1 MYYSTN
7 VITIPFIRGVIVFD
21 KVNDILKQI
30 ECTYYPHEILYRVVP
45 KM

>member
-7 VITIPFIRGVIVFD
+7 IITILFIGGVIVFD

-30 ECTYYPHEILYRVVP
+30 
-45 KM
+45 

>member
-7 VITIPFIRGVIVFD
+7 VITILFIGGVIVFD
-21 KVNDILKQI
+21 KVNDILKHI
-30 ECTYYPHEILYRVVP
+30 EYTYYLHEILYRVVP